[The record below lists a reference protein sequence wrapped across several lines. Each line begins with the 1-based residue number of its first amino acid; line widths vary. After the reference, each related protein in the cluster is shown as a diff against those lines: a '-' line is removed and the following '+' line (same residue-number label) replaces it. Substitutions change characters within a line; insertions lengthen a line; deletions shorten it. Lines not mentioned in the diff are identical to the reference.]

1 MWIVSSVL
9 HKYFDPRIDTE
20 IIVVIEMIWPIILP
34 FILLFLG
41 FEGIVN
47 ISNNI
52 FKKINKNGGT

>member
-1 MWIVSSVL
+1 MWIISSVL
-9 HKYFDPRIDTE
+9 HKYFDPLVDTE
-20 IIVVIEMIWPIILP
+20 LIVCIEVIWPIILP
-34 FILLFLG
+34 FILLFLV

>member
-34 FILLFLG
+34 FILLFLI

-52 FKKINKNGGT
+52 FEKINKNGGT